1 MNIGQTL
8 RIWYRRGVFKTTDV
22 RHDPV
27 PVPQEVHLE
36 QNYPNPFNSMTVM
49 SYELRVKSGVRL
61 VVYDLLGREVATLI
75 SETKEPGK
83 YSVEWNAEGVP
94 TGVYFYRLFTE
105 GGVLTRKAMIIR

>member
-1 MNIGQTL
+1 
-8 RIWYRRGVFKTTDV
+8 
-22 RHDPV
+22 
-27 PVPQEVHLE
+27 
-36 QNYPNPFNSMTVM
+36 M

-61 VVYDLLGREVATLI
+61 VVYDLLGRELATLI

-83 YSVEWNAEGVP
+83 YSVEWNAEDVP